1 MAAERRNQT
10 ERRETNRLEAFS
22 DGVIAIAITLLVL
35 ELRAPELPD
44 ASPAALW
51 RALGD
56 LWPAYVGYVISF
68 ATIGIMWANHRAVFE
83 LIDRVDH
90 ELILTNLLLLFC
102 IGVLP
107 FPTSLVAEYLGR
119 PAERTA
125 VLVYSGWFLLT
136 AIAYNLTWRAAVRD
150 RRLIDPAA
158 DPAAV
163 ESIDRRFR
171 IGPPAYALAFAVAFV
186 SPEVSLAVL
195 FLLALTYVLPYGRG
209 GRG

>member
-1 MAAERRNQT
+1 MAA

-35 ELRAPELPD
+35 ELQAPDLPE

-68 ATIGIMWANHRAVFE
+68 ATIGIMWANHRAIFE

-90 ELILTNLLLLFC
+90 ELVLTNLLLLFC

-107 FPTSLVAEYLGR
+107 FPTSLVAAYLGR
-119 PAERTA
+119 PAEGTA

-136 AIAYNLTWRAAVRD
+136 AIAYNLTWRAAARG

-158 DPAAV
+158 NPAAV
-163 ESIDRRFR
+163 AAIDRRFR
-171 IGPPAYALAFAVAFV
+171 IGPPAYALAFVVAFV
-186 SPEVSLAVL
+186 SPEASLAVL
-195 FLLALTYVLPYGRG
+195 FLLALTYVLPYGR
-209 GRG
+209 RREA

>member
-35 ELRAPELPD
+35 ELQAPHMPD

-68 ATIGIMWANHRAVFE
+68 ATIGILWANHRTMFE
-83 LIDRVDH
+83 VIDQVDH
-90 ELILTNLLLLFC
+90 EMILTNLLLLFC
-102 IGVLP
+102 IGVIP
-107 FPTSLVAEYLGR
+107 FPTSLVADYLGR

-125 VLVYSGWFLLT
+125 VLLYSGWFLLT
-136 AIAYNLTWRAAVRD
+136 ALSFNLVWRAAARD
-150 RRLIDPAA
+150 GRLLDPNA
-158 DPAAV
+158 DPVAV
-163 ESIDRRFR
+163 QGITHRFR
-171 IGPPAYALAFAVAFV
+171 LGLAANAFAFVVAFV
-186 SPEVSLAVL
+186 SPEASLVVL
-195 FLLALTYVLPYGRG
+195 FLLDLTFVLPYGRG